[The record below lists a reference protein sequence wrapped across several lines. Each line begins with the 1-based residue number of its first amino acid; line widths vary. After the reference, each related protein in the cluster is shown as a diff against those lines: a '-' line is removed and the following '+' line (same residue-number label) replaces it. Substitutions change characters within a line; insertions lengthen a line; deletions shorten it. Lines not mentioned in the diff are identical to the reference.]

1 VTIRFRSAA
10 PAASADL
17 RLLQP
22 RDRALM
28 RLINRS
34 KAASTLQLA
43 GISRA
48 HLRKIQQ
55 RTRLLWRAGYLER
68 TTLPPPYRGGSPLA
82 YRLSP
87 AARRRLGYRDRR
99 TAGIAELQHRLDTL
113 EAVCALARPHAT
125 TSHPVQAWLTESMAR
140 GQLGDAAQPD
150 SLVVVQ
156 LPSGSAVLCLEIDE
170 ATQHAPVIRHKLL
183 AYRKALGGRRGW
195 HLLFVVPSEARR
207 LWLLRQASADP
218 ALSGW
223 VKGWVCEVPLLS
235 AHGLETP
242 AWSLRGLGALRPLR
256 ALVADPSPRRCP
268 TPVGSRAWLDV
279 LGTGGG
285 EDLNEAL
292 R

>member
-1 VTIRFRSAA
+1 
-10 PAASADL
+10 
-17 RLLQP
+17 
-22 RDRALM
+22 M
-28 RLINRS
+28 RLVNRS
-34 KAASTLQLA
+34 KAASTQQLA

-170 ATQHAPVIRHKLL
+170 ATQHTPVIRHKLL
-183 AYRKALGGRRGW
+183 AYRRALGGRRGW

-223 VKGWVCEVPLLS
+223 VKGWVCELPLLS
-235 AHGLETP
+235 ADGFDAP
-242 AWSLRGLGALRPLR
+242 IWSLCESGAARPLR
-256 ALVADPSPRRCP
+256 TLVTDPTSRRCP
-268 TPVGSRAWLDV
+268 TPVGSPAWLNL

-285 EDLNEAL
+285 EDFNEAL

>member
-1 VTIRFRSAA
+1 
-10 PAASADL
+10 
-17 RLLQP
+17 
-22 RDRALM
+22 M
-28 RLINRS
+28 RLVNRS

-125 TSHPVQAWLTESMAR
+125 TPHPVQAWLTESMAR

-223 VKGWVCEVPLLS
+223 VKGWVCELPFLS
-235 AHGLETP
+235 ADGFDAP
-242 AWSLRGLGALRPLR
+242 MRSLCEFGAARPLR
-256 ALVADPSPRRCP
+256 TLVTDPASRRCP
-268 TPVGSRAWLDV
+268 TPVGSPAWLN
-279 LGTGGG
+279 LLSTGGG
-285 EDLNEAL
+285 EDFDEAL